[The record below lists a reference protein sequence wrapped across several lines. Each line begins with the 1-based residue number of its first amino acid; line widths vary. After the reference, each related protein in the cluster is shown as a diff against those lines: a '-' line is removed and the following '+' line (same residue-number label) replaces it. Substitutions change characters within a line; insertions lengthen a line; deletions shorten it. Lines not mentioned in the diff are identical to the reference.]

1 MAKKKLKTISLG
13 TVPMLAYANS
23 VEDIMIQYAKQCF
36 REKRIPR
43 KKHKKYV
50 DKRDWKSCNA
60 QLIKRGEYYINPIF
74 LETWLEETKDMNLNK
89 VGQPYLYPPS
99 LIRFLGAVQKVIQW
113 INDFSSESISINIS
127 LSS

>member
-13 TVPMLAYANS
+13 TVPVLAYANS
-23 VEDIMIQYAKQCF
+23 VEDIMVQYAKQCF
-36 REKRIPR
+36 REKRISR

-74 LETWLEETKDMNLNK
+74 LETWLEETKDINLNK
-89 VGQPYLYPPS
+89 VGQPYLYLSCARGSNEGS
-99 LIRFLGAVQKVIQW
+99 LKKARR
-113 INDFSSESISINIS
+113 
-127 LSS
+127 LSSHQLQPNKKK